1 MPARARGTAVDI
13 VADDDNEENI
23 PPQGRR
29 SERVKGRK
37 SASIADLGMSII
49 EPSAYRVRT

>member
-29 SERVKGRK
+29 SERVKRRK
-37 SASIADLGMSII
+37 SASMADLGMSMI
-49 EPSAYRVRT
+49 EPSAYLVRT

>member
-1 MPARARGTAVDI
+1 MPGRAKGT
-13 VADDDNEENI
+13 VADVVVDEENDENI

-37 SASIADLGMSII
+37 SASMADLGMSII
-49 EPSAYRVRT
+49 EPSAYMVRT